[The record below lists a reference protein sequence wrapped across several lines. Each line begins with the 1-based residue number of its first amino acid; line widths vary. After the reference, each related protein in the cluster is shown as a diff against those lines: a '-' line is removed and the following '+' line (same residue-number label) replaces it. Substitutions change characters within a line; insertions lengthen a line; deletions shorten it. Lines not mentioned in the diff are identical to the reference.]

1 MSLSR
6 TFYVAALLAAASL
19 RADSPPPQP
28 TAVVYPEGLVHGY
41 LALRT
46 LDGQTLA
53 AGDLLQRAR
62 GDRVAS
68 RLVFHFKDGSLH
80 QEDAVFSQRDHFRLL
95 SYHLIQK
102 GPSFDKPLAVAID
115 NERGLVTVRYTDD
128 GEEKVETENL
138 ELPADLANGLVPVL
152 LKNGKPEA
160 PPSMH
165 MLAATP
171 KPRLVRLAIT
181 AAGEAPFVVAG
192 DTRKAVHYVVKVE
205 IGGITGALA
214 KLLGKQP
221 PDTHVWIQHGEF
233 PAFVRS
239 EGPLY
244 LGGPIWRIELTG
256 PRWRQGGAG
265 TGEAADD
272 ER

>member
-46 LDGQTLA
+46 LTGETLA

-62 GDRVAS
+62 GDQVTS
-68 RLVFHFKDGSLH
+68 RLVFQFKDGSLH
-80 QEDAVFSQRDHFRLL
+80 QEDAVFSQRKHFRLL
-95 SYHLIQK
+95 SYRLVQK
-102 GPSFDKPLAVAID
+102 GPSFEHPLAVSID
-115 NERGLVTVRYTDD
+115 GERGLMTVRYTDD
-128 GEEKVETENL
+128 GQEKVETEKV
-138 ELPADLANGLVPVL
+138 ELPADLANGMVPVL

-171 KPRLVRLAIT
+171 KPRLVRLEVT
-181 AAGEAPFVVAG
+181 ATGEAPFQVAG
-192 DTRKAVHYVVKVE
+192 DTRKAVHYVVKVD

-221 PDTHVWIQHGEF
+221 PDTHVWIQHGDF

-244 LGGPIWRIELTG
+244 LGGPMWRIELTG
-256 PRWRQGGAG
+256 PRWQQTSAASDAG
-265 TGEAADD
+265 PDD

>member
-6 TFYVAALLAAASL
+6 MSFVTVLLAAATL
-19 RADSPPPQP
+19 RADSPAPQP
-28 TAVVYPEGLVHGY
+28 TAVVYAEGLVHGY

-46 LDGQTLA
+46 LTGETLA

-62 GDRVAS
+62 GDRVSS

-80 QEDAVFSQRDHFRLL
+80 QEDAVFSQRDHFRLV
-95 SYHLIQK
+95 SYHLVQK
-102 GPSFDKPLAVAID
+102 GPAFDKPIAVAID

-128 GEEKVETENL
+128 GEEKVETEQI
-138 ELPADLANGLVPVL
+138 ELPVDLANGLVPVL

-181 AAGEAPFVVAG
+181 TAGEAPFVVAG

-205 IGGITGALA
+205 IGGLTGALA
-214 KLLGKQP
+214 KLLGKTP

-244 LGGPIWRIELTG
+244 LGGPIWRIELAG
-256 PRWRQGGAG
+256 PRWKQENAAG
-265 TGEAADD
+265 DAGADD
-272 ER
+272 DR

>member
-1 MSLSR
+1 MQ
-6 TFYVAALLAAASL
+6 TADYV
-19 RADSPPPQP
+19 
-28 TAVVYPEGLVHGY
+28 
-41 LALRT
+41 
-46 LDGQTLA
+46 QTLA
-53 AGDLLQRAR
+53 AGDLLQRSR
-62 GDRVAS
+62 GDQVTS

-80 QEDAVFSQRDHFRLL
+80 QEDAVFSQRKHFRLL
-95 SYHLIQK
+95 SYRLVQK
-102 GPSFDKPLAVAID
+102 GPSFENPLAVSID
-115 NERGLVTVRYTDD
+115 GERGLMTVRYTDD
-128 GEEKVETENL
+128 GEEKVETEKV

-171 KPRLVRLAIT
+171 KPRLVRLEVT
-181 AAGEAPFVVAG
+181 TAGEVPFQIAG
-192 DTRKAVHYVVKVE
+192 DTRKAVHYVVKVD

-221 PDTHVWIQHGEF
+221 PDTHVWIQHGDF

-244 LGGPIWRIELTG
+244 LGGPMWRIELTG
-256 PRWRQGGAG
+256 PRWQQTTSASEAGA
-265 TGEAADD
+265 DS

>member
-6 TFYVAALLAAASL
+6 MSYAAALLAAATL
-19 RADSPPPQP
+19 RADSPAPQP
-28 TAVVYPEGLVHGY
+28 TPVLYPEGLVHGY

-46 LDGQTLA
+46 LAGETIA

-62 GDRVAS
+62 GDRVTS

-80 QEDAVFSQRDHFRLL
+80 DEDAVFSQREHFRLL
-95 SYHLIQK
+95 SYRLTQK
-102 GPSFDKPLAVAID
+102 GPSFDKPLALSID
-115 NERGLVTVRYTDD
+115 GERGLVTVRYTDD
-128 GEEKVETENL
+128 GVEKVETESL

-171 KPRLVRLAIT
+171 KPRLVRLSIT
-181 AAGEAPFVVAG
+181 AAGEAPFVIAG

-205 IGGITGALA
+205 IGGLTGVLA
-214 KLLGKQP
+214 KLFGKVP

-239 EGPLY
+239 EGPLF
-244 LGGPIWRIELTG
+244 LGGPMWRIELTG
-256 PRWRQGGAG
+256 PRWQQANAAGAAG
-265 TGEAADD
+265 TDD
-272 ER
+272 DR

>member
-6 TFYVAALLAAASL
+6 TSYIAALLVAASL
-19 RADSPPPQP
+19 RADTPKPQP
-28 TAVVYPEGLVHGY
+28 TPVVYPEGLVHGY

-46 LDGQTLA
+46 LTGETLA

-62 GDRVAS
+62 GDRVTS

-95 SYHLIQK
+95 SYRLTQK
-102 GPSFDKPLAVAID
+102 GPSFDKPLALSID
-115 NERGLVTVRYTDD
+115 GERGLVTVRYTDD
-128 GEEKVETENL
+128 GEEKVETERI

-152 LKNGKPEA
+152 LKNGKPDA

-205 IGGITGALA
+205 IGGVTGALA
-214 KLLGKQP
+214 KLFGKVP
-221 PDTHVWIQHGEF
+221 PDTHVWIQHGDF

-244 LGGPIWRIELTG
+244 LGGPMWRIELTG
-256 PRWRQGGAG
+256 PRWQQASAAG
-265 TGEAADD
+265 DAGADD
-272 ER
+272 DR